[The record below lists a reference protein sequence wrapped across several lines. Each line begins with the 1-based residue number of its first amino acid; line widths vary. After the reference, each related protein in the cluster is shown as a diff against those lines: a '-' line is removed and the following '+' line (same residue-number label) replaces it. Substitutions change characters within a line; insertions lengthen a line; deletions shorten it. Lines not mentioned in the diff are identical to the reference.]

1 MTLAEF
7 ENMCTARRMPEV
19 SGSREA
25 LKYILVFG
33 KSVSEAANRAGCTYP
48 AAYQA
53 LEKFKAWEGLI
64 LSSGYSRF
72 N

>member
-7 ENMCTARRMPEV
+7 ENMCAARRMPEV

-25 LKYILVFG
+25 LKYILVYG
-33 KSVSEAANRAGCTYP
+33 ESVSDAASRAGCTYP

-53 LEKFKAWEGLI
+53 LEKFKAWETLI
-64 LSSGYSRF
+64 LCSGYKR
-72 N
+72 